1 MEKTTSS
8 SNQFTLR
15 SDRLSPRSTPENP
28 DLHGRMKSSD
38 RTSTSDGSRSGN
50 DNPMLRLMEMTMKE
64 KLDIANKLEQANQKI
79 QELTNQ
85 LEKTIRER

>member
-1 MEKTTSS
+1 
-8 SNQFTLR
+8 
-15 SDRLSPRSTPENP
+15 
-28 DLHGRMKSSD
+28 
-38 RTSTSDGSRSGN
+38 
-50 DNPMLRLMEMTMKE
+50 MLRLMEMTMKE